1 MDQKSSF
8 HLEAKQILNGNNP
21 EPYTNHEII
30 QILELL
36 EVFTDII
43 CHNMTQ
49 NT

>member
-8 HLEAKQILNGNNP
+8 YLEAKQILNDNNP
-21 EPYTNHEII
+21 KPYSDHEII
-30 QILELL
+30 QVLELL

-43 CHNMTQ
+43 CHNMAQ